1 MSQQN
6 KMEDGDR
13 GTGRYPL
20 RRWWQPNR
28 LFGPDFGLPPLLEA
42 GGWSDMDRSQRGLAA
57 LFWPGFAPAPMF
69 VPHISESPAPPS
81 QRISRLPATVDATK
95 MVSTLSVDGILTV
108 EAPVPETSGPA
119 AVLIPVKVTFKRM
132 LIDKLIWF
140 LSSIGKK
147 INANPP
153 ITQ

>member
-1 MSQQN
+1 
-6 KMEDGDR
+6 MEDGDR

-57 LFWPGFAPAPMF
+57 WFWPGFAPAPMF

-81 QRISRLPATVDATK
+81 QRISRWR
-95 MVSTLSVDGILTV
+95 VSMDLAHFSASEISLCKKGEMLS
-108 EAPVPETSGPA
+108 
-119 AVLIPVKVTFKRM
+119 
-132 LIDKLIWF
+132 
-140 LSSIGKK
+140 
-147 INANPP
+147 
-153 ITQ
+153 